1 MVNRVQIDKNLIYI
15 YFEDQ
20 SLNATAENIL
30 KDVDINYEKHK
41 KGESVLFKLVP
52 NFNEDPMKDVYIE
65 AFDDEI
71 IEDGNLF

>member
-1 MVNRVQIDKNLIYI
+1 LIYI

-30 KDVDINYEKHK
+30 KDVEMNYEIYQ
-41 KGESVLFKLVP
+41 KGKLVLFKLMP
-52 NFNEDPMKDVYIE
+52 NMEEDPMKDVYIE

-71 IEDGNLF
+71 VEDGNLF